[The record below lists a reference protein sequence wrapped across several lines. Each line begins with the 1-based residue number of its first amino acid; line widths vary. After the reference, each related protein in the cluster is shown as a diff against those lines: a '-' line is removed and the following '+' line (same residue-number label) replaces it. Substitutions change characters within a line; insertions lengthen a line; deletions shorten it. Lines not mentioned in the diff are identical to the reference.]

1 MRNKKNS
8 HTQWLYSWIP
18 LSTLLLVMG
27 LAAATAFTASS
38 AFAKGGAPIIAT
50 NAQAQA
56 NKVAHANTSRALAP
70 LDTPTSTPQWD
81 CPASVSPTYIE
92 VPYTGGSYTVNVDV
106 GAQCDWR
113 VAFDG
118 SFPQYYCSHAGGVG
132 PSTVGCDFPT
142 NPGPSGRFGH
152 FSVCTSETG
161 AGNCYLVNVNWFGQ
175 PATTPTYTPTS
186 TPTSIPTYTYTLTT
200 CVTPT
205 PTFTYTYTYTPPA
218 STLTPTF
225 THTPTR
231 LPTSL
236 PNLWPGTAWATPC
249 AQPVLRLTTYSNSI
263 PGQRCIDASTMRL
276 TNSSGDYRDFPV
288 PNFCNRVYESY
299 SFDCVV
305 GSCIPASWLSS
316 LPFTLT
322 ADYYNNIFEFNEDD
336 NTMQF
341 NTPPP
346 TCSALVGH
354 VTWQGRPPQ
363 PNTLQ
368 QLPITLTLRT
378 STSETNYPTQA
389 TDASG
394 YFTSAVSNLANGTYV
409 WRVKGPQY
417 LVNCGGVILT
427 GAPTTSIEMG
437 QMKTGDANNDNVI
450 NAADFNILKG
460 TFGKTPGDPGYDASA
475 DFTGDNTVNVADFSL
490 LRGNFGQGGA
500 PPNGCTIG
508 GP

>member
-1 MRNKKNS
+1 MHS
-8 HTQWLYSWIP
+8 
-18 LSTLLLVMG
+18 
-27 LAAATAFTASS
+27 AT
-38 AFAKGGAPIIAT
+38 G
-50 NAQAQA
+50 
-56 NKVAHANTSRALAP
+56 
-70 LDTPTSTPQWD
+70 
-81 CPASVSPTYIE
+81 Y
-92 VPYTGGSYTVNVDV
+92 
-106 GAQCDWR
+106 
-113 VAFDG
+113 VAFPNNT
-118 SFPQYYCSHAGGVG
+118 FPQYYCSHAGGIG
-132 PSTVGCDFPT
+132 PGTISCNFLN
-142 NPGPSGRFGH
+142 NPAGTGRLGELAA
-152 FSVCTSETG
+152 CTSQNNYS
-161 AGNCYLVNVNWFGQ
+161 NCNYVQISWLGPP
-175 PATTPTYTPTS
+175 PATPTYTPT
-186 TPTSIPTYTYTLTT
+186 PTVTLTT

-205 PTFTYTYTYTPPA
+205 PTYTYTYTPTYTNTPA
-218 STLTPTF
+218 ITY
-225 THTPTR
+225 TPTR
-231 LPTSL
+231 IPTSY
-236 PNLWPGTAWATPC
+236 PNLWPGTAWVTPC
-249 AQPVLRLTTYSNSI
+249 VQTTLRLTTYSNSI

-305 GSCIPASWLSS
+305 GSCIPTSWLSS

-336 NTMQF
+336 NSMQF
-341 NTPPP
+341 SAPPP

-378 STSETNYPTQA
+378 STSETNYPIQT

-417 LVNCGGVILT
+417 LVNCGGVTLT